1 MDDIKEDNS
10 EKNSI
15 GETSTQIAATWNEH
29 QEALLKGISERSN
42 CMRWLHTQST
52 LYFDSLNFYFT
63 IPNVVISTLN
73 GSFTMSLNSLFP
85 DQGSQ
90 RVATT
95 FIGLISI
102 LSAVLITMNQYVKS
116 QQMSESH
123 RMAGLA
129 YGKMHRM
136 IVNELSMRRDQRSNS
151 MDFLKIIRTEQDR
164 LESMSPSISPRI
176 INKFN
181 IQFADKNIEKP
192 EITGDLDETTINTTK
207 RKNHTSSDS
216 SSSSSSSDSSPS
228 STPVNSPLTNTLH
241 LIKSASELIFSK
253 RNDYS
258 KKNTEHV
265 ETPKVEKVIKALSS
279 PTLNQN
285 PNQKSV
291 EISTVTGLTS
301 TDSDATTINIPQTN
315 SKHL

>member
-1 MDDIKEDNS
+1 
-10 EKNSI
+10 
-15 GETSTQIAATWNEH
+15 
-29 QEALLKGISERSN
+29 
-42 CMRWLHTQST
+42 
-52 LYFDSLNFYFT
+52 
-63 IPNVVISTLN
+63 
-73 GSFTMSLNSLFP
+73 
-85 DQGSQ
+85 
-90 RVATT
+90 
-95 FIGLISI
+95 
-102 LSAVLITMNQYVKS
+102 
-116 QQMSESH
+116 
-123 RMAGLA
+123 
-129 YGKMHRM
+129 
-136 IVNELSMRRDQRSNS
+136 

-228 STPVNSPLTNTLH
+228 STPVTSPLTNTLH

-258 KKNTEHV
+258 KKNNEHV

-301 TDSDATTINIPQTN
+301 TDSDVTTINIPQTN